1 MTLMAFGAGWKMK
14 KHGLCMGL
22 KPRMRGDSLPG
33 NELPGYAYQDMI
45 PSSPLPP
52 AGTSLMGEEF

>member
-1 MTLMAFGAGWKMK
+1 MK

-22 KPRMRGDSLPG
+22 KPRMRGDPLPG

-45 PSSPLPP
+45 PSPPLPP
-52 AGTSLMGEEF
+52 AGTSLMGEEFR